1 MKTLTIGSFSAKDG
15 YRFRQRNPG
24 GGGQRSS
31 PHRVDPKRRSRIQSV
46 RTLLMSVT
54 FTLLSGLAVPGM
66 ADDIAI
72 YFPYH
77 GDNEAGATRNPN
89 ILFMLDNSGSMNWA
103 VEGGRAAVGERRID
117 YLRQALTE
125 TLDEIQGVNVGLG
138 RFTQLTNFEPN
149 APIIFPIMPIDTEM
163 EDEEFKTTNVL
174 VPIAQSQ
181 DDAME
186 NTTSGKVSLTDP
198 TLFVSTSGTA
208 AGRSTTIT
216 VGSSSYQIRFES
228 HEGNTWRYSVK
239 ELGGTDLKYWIIE
252 SATCDGAVTAHD
264 ESPSTDT
271 LFEGEEFTVL
281 NPETGQEEVK
291 TGATYSEG
299 IGWQTAPDFSEG
311 NFSVTLDQDYPE
323 GLVNVIIKEGT
334 NTVVT
339 STDKII
345 GPNCGSDSGTGS
357 GTDDTGGSDT
367 GSTGDSGSPY
377 NAIIENQWSGGDTE
391 KFQFSFLSVQQ
402 NTDNTSTWT
411 YSGKKLQ
418 GNLNPI
424 WFLET
429 GNCKSKIGTIYNEGK
444 KSNTGDTGIR
454 WPQNDSGN
462 FSFTLKGIY
471 PAGII
476 KIWAWAS
483 GKTNGTINEDIP
495 ATADIIGPVC
505 DQVCDVNKTNE
516 GCSIY
521 DAENSSTGGSDGH
534 AVTSSCYVPDDDGN
548 KMEICHIP
556 DGQPENAHTI
566 EISKSAWPTHRDAG
580 DLPGKCLKEQQSQF
594 DTNSKKVAIC
604 HYPPGN
610 PDNVHK
616 IEISIKAL
624 KTHLDHHSD
633 TIYDSALGCEGPQV
647 ICPESQIVGLRFEH
661 IDIPKGATIKN
672 ARIEF
677 TSAAAVDGSATF
689 TINAENIGDALAFDD
704 TDDHNISSRT
714 TFEASRNVSWSVNSW
729 NSGMT
734 YPTDELSTLVQSV
747 VNHNNWC
754 GGNSLAFI
762 IEGDSS
768 ALHRVFSYDGD
779 PSSAPKLNIEFD
791 PPESGT
797 GCMNQSYFGA
807 ITNEEDD
814 AEQKTDGQVFN
825 TTEGDTLDVGFG
837 ESGATDLRTIG
848 LRFRNVPIRPSATIK
863 SAHLIFHAQAGNNDD
878 NAEFTIEGQLSPN
891 SEPFNEDINRDVSD
905 RPKVKVG
912 SSVKSISW
920 PVTKSWEPGK
930 AYRSPDIT
938 SLVQEMVQQEGWNA
952 GTNSMTF
959 IVTGESGQRQV
970 YSSEAGTTT
979 APTLHVQIEGYL
991 GQMDTRAHLKKTVA
1005 SLTPSAWTPIVDALY
1020 ESAIYFRGSEVFY
1033 GKDRQNRYQN
1043 LLSHPSTYT
1052 HVTPLAADTPKVE
1065 TPNGCNVEVDPF
1077 SWKCKGEK
1085 ITETSSSKPVY
1096 TSPIKLANSPC
1107 QTNHVVLLTDGV
1119 ATRNNSVNEVQA
1131 LIGESCQTI
1140 WDGFEEMAS
1149 NSECDDNRC
1158 EKCGISLA
1166 KFLHEEDQYD
1176 DPDDSSDDMLKN
1188 TVTTH
1193 TIGFMLKNQHA
1204 VEYMT
1209 KMAEMGGGNFYPV
1222 DDATQLKEAFTSI
1235 IVSAMQESTSFAPAG
1250 ISINRYNRLVHNN
1263 EVFFALFKPA
1273 MTRSWAGNVKKFKFA
1288 QVPVSNPA
1296 SQWCDRNSTSAS
1308 GTTVLCLV
1316 DQDGNVAVENQY
1328 ISSSARSF
1336 WSPQVDGPDVI
1347 TGGAGGLLST
1357 NTNRKV
1363 LTYVGSGPD
1372 YPATLRDISTL
1383 DTGVLESAGLTGV
1396 DKEDNPL
1403 TANLLR
1409 NWVLGQKTNG
1419 EARDWLMAEPIH
1431 SSPQAISYAP
1441 VTTNTDGTKNSS
1453 VTKIFVGTNDGLVR
1467 MFDGETGSEEW
1478 AFLPQELFGIQA
1490 DLMNNT
1496 ADYAGTEHIYGMDT
1510 TPAFWINDQD
1520 GIIDPADDDFVR
1532 MFLGQRRGG
1541 SNYYALDVTGS
1552 SRDSQGSPPK
1562 LMWVIKGGVDYYF
1575 QRLGQTWSFASPVKV
1590 DPSYCSARDEAL
1602 LESDGSCIV
1611 LLFGGGYDVS
1621 QDDDNNFG
1629 NSGIGNAIYMVHAKT
1644 GERLWWASSYATGGG
1659 NLMLGEMNYSIPSN
1673 LTVLDTNGDRWIDR
1687 LYVGDVA
1694 GQLWRIELLGK
1705 DEDGTD
1711 LTLGDRLA
1719 VVSAVDTSGVVAADS
1734 GRNAKRRFFNSPDWT
1749 KTDIGELVTIA
1760 SGTRPDPL
1768 GTGVQER
1775 FYVFIDKG
1783 WIINEQGENT
1793 GQLATISEND
1803 MVNVEQLETQSVV
1816 DADDHGWFRE
1826 LPGEGEKALGSP
1838 LVTKLGDKKVV
1849 LFTTYTPSPPSGVCD
1864 FQEGISRLY
1873 ALNLLTGGPAFNTN
1887 KHDENCTGDNCPENF
1902 DTDDNGDDMS
1912 DSSIVIG
1919 GGLIPDVSTY
1929 FSKDKISALVGTEI
1943 ITIDDDRGLQRT
1955 FWLQV
1960 DDVD

>member
-1 MKTLTIGSFSAKDG
+1 
-15 YRFRQRNPG
+15 
-24 GGGQRSS
+24 
-31 PHRVDPKRRSRIQSV
+31 
-46 RTLLMSVT
+46 
-54 FTLLSGLAVPGM
+54 
-66 ADDIAI
+66 
-72 YFPYH
+72 
-77 GDNEAGATRNPN
+77 
-89 ILFMLDNSGSMNWA
+89 
-103 VEGGRAAVGERRID
+103 
-117 YLRQALTE
+117 
-125 TLDEIQGVNVGLG
+125 
-138 RFTQLTNFEPN
+138 
-149 APIIFPIMPIDTEM
+149 
-163 EDEEFKTTNVL
+163 
-174 VPIAQSQ
+174 
-181 DDAME
+181 
-186 NTTSGKVSLTDP
+186 
-198 TLFVSTSGTA
+198 
-208 AGRSTTIT
+208 
-216 VGSSSYQIRFES
+216 
-228 HEGNTWRYSVK
+228 
-239 ELGGTDLKYWIIE
+239 
-252 SATCDGAVTAHD
+252 
-264 ESPSTDT
+264 
-271 LFEGEEFTVL
+271 
-281 NPETGQEEVK
+281 
-291 TGATYSEG
+291 
-299 IGWQTAPDFSEG
+299 
-311 NFSVTLDQDYPE
+311 
-323 GLVNVIIKEGT
+323 
-334 NTVVT
+334 
-339 STDKII
+339 
-345 GPNCGSDSGTGS
+345 
-357 GTDDTGGSDT
+357 
-367 GSTGDSGSPY
+367 
-377 NAIIENQWSGGDTE
+377 
-391 KFQFSFLSVQQ
+391 
-402 NTDNTSTWT
+402 
-411 YSGKKLQ
+411 
-418 GNLNPI
+418 
-424 WFLET
+424 
-429 GNCKSKIGTIYNEGK
+429 
-444 KSNTGDTGIR
+444 
-454 WPQNDSGN
+454 
-462 FSFTLKGIY
+462 
-471 PAGII
+471 
-476 KIWAWAS
+476 
-483 GKTNGTINEDIP
+483 
-495 ATADIIGPVC
+495 
-505 DQVCDVNKTNE
+505 
-516 GCSIY
+516 
-521 DAENSSTGGSDGH
+521 
-534 AVTSSCYVPDDDGN
+534 
-548 KMEICHIP
+548 
-556 DGQPENAHTI
+556 
-566 EISKSAWPTHRDAG
+566 
-580 DLPGKCLKEQQSQF
+580 
-594 DTNSKKVAIC
+594 
-604 HYPPGN
+604 
-610 PDNVHK
+610 
-616 IEISIKAL
+616 
-624 KTHLDHHSD
+624 
-633 TIYDSALGCEGPQV
+633 
-647 ICPESQIVGLRFEH
+647 LRFEH

-714 TFEASRNVSWSVNSW
+714 TFGASRNVSWSVNSW

-762 IEGDSS
+762 IQGDSS
-768 ALHRVFSYDGD
+768 TLHRVFSYDGD

-814 AEQKTDGQVFN
+814 AEQKTDGQVFI

-878 NAEFTIEGQLSPN
+878 NAEFTIEGQQSPN

-1020 ESAIYFRGSEVFY
+1020 ESAIYFRGGEVFY
-1033 GKDRQNRYQN
+1033 GKDRQNKSQN

-1052 HVTPLAADTPKVE
+1052 HVTPLAADTPKVQ

-1096 TSPIKLANSPC
+1096 TSPIKRANSPC

-1119 ATRNNSVNEVQA
+1119 ATRNDSVDEVQA

-1149 NSECDDNRC
+1149 SSECDDNRC

-1176 DPDDSSDDMLKN
+1176 DPDDSSDDLLKN

-1296 SQWCDRNSTSAS
+1296 SRWCDRNSTSAS

-1316 DQDGNVAVENQY
+1316 DQDGKVAVENQF
-1328 ISSSARSF
+1328 ISPSARSF

-1383 DTGVLESAGLTGV
+1383 DTGELESAGMTGV
-1396 DKEDNPL
+1396 DKEDNRL
-1403 TANLLR
+1403 TADLLR

-1510 TPAFWINDQD
+1510 TPAFWINDKD
-1520 GIIDPADDDFVR
+1520 GIIDPADGDFVR

-1562 LMWVIKGGVDYYF
+1562 LMWVIKGGSDSYF

-1590 DPSYCSARDEAL
+1590 DPSYCSAIDKDL
-1602 LESDGSCIV
+1602 LESDYSCIV

-1673 LTVLDTNGDRWIDR
+1673 ITVLDTNGDRWIDR

-1768 GTGVQER
+1768 GTGVQDR
-1775 FYVFIDKG
+1775 FYVFIDNG
-1783 WIINEQGENT
+1783 QIIKDKDKEGKLKLKLELT
-1793 GQLATISEND
+1793 TISENK

-1816 DADDHGWFRE
+1816 DANDVHGWFRE

-1838 LVTKLGDKKVV
+1838 LVTKLGDKNLV

-1887 KHDENCTGDNCPENF
+1887 KSDNNCTGDTCPKDF
-1902 DTDDNGDDMS
+1902 DTDDDGDDMS
-1912 DSSIVIG
+1912 DSSIVIREG
-1919 GGLIPDVSTY
+1919 ISPDISLLFT
-1929 FSKDKISALVGTEI
+1929 DKEISALVGTERM
-1943 ITIDDDRGLQRT
+1943 TIDDDRGLQRT